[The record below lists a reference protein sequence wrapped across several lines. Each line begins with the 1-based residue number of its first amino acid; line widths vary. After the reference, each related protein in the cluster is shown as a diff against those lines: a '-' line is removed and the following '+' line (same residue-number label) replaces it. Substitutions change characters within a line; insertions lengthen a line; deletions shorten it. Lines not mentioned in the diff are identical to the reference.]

1 MQKHTLHSSKKFL
14 RDRIYFHIIHEDDQ
28 RWPSS
33 FFSEKFLYLFPDIT
47 IKAMEITRIFD
58 LLTNLE
64 EKFPDKQDI
73 LAKKKHGQWIKYS
86 VKDYAGFSYKVA
98 YSLLKEGFKPGDK
111 IATIC
116 INTPEW
122 NFVDMGTALAG
133 MVHVPVYPTLGK
145 DEYQYILTHSDAKAV
160 FIGNMQL
167 YKKIEPI
174 IRESGLNI
182 RIILFEDNEQGI
194 ESFNDFVKLSE
205 NVDNETIQQI
215 ERNKREISP
224 DSLATIIYT
233 SGTTG
238 TPKGVML
245 SHRNLTFDAHA
256 HAVKQCKTHEHKML
270 SVLPICHAY
279 ERSMNYEYQELGIS
293 IYYAEN
299 VGTFAAD
306 LASCHADG
314 FCGVPRMLEMMYGK
328 LESAGKSFSG
338 IKKKIYSKAWDFGN
352 SFDNYNHS
360 PFYLLKRSI
369 YDRLVYSKWR
379 EKLGGHEMLVVS
391 GGSSI
396 QPKIIRLFNA
406 AKLHIFEGYGMTE
419 ASPVIAVNSPR
430 QGFNVIGTV
439 GKPIEGTEL
448 KFAEDGEILT
458 RGPHVMLG
466 YYKDQEATK
475 AVIDEDGWLHT
486 GDIGCLVDDT
496 YLKIT
501 DRKKE
506 IFKLSSGKYVAPQ
519 VIENKLK
526 ESPYID
532 NCIVVG
538 ENEKFASAIIIP
550 DKEKITETARLQGIA
565 FDNADDLL
573 KDKRILSILHGEVHN
588 VNGGFSPHEHIK
600 REKYILDEWSPA
612 NKMLSQTLKLKRAN
626 IHKRYA
632 DLIKSIYSEQGGGA

>member
-1 MQKHTLHSSKKFL
+1 
-14 RDRIYFHIIHEDDQ
+14 
-28 RWPSS
+28 
-33 FFSEKFLYLFPDIT
+33 
-47 IKAMEITRIFD
+47 MEITRIFD
-58 LLTNLE
+58 LLTNLQE
-64 EKFPDKQDI
+64 RFPDKKDI
-73 LAKKKHGQWIKYS
+73 LAKKKHGQWLKYS
-86 VKDYAGFSYKVA
+86 VKDYADLSYKTA
-98 YSLLKEGFKPGDK
+98 YSLLKEGFKAGDK
-111 IATIC
+111 IASIC

-145 DEYQYILTHSDAKAV
+145 EEYMHILTHSDAKAV
-160 FIGNMQL
+160 FIGNLLL
-167 YKKIEPI
+167 YKKIAPI
-174 IRESGLNI
+174 IKETGRDI
-182 RIILFEDNEQGI
+182 RIILFEDNTLGI
-194 ESFNDFVKLSE
+194 ESFKDFINLSQNPDSE
-205 NVDNETIQQI
+205 IVQQV
-215 ERNKREISP
+215 EQNKREISP
-224 DSLATIIYT
+224 DTLVTIIYT

-256 HAVKQCKTHEHKML
+256 HATKQCKTHEHRML

-314 FCGVPRMLEMMYGK
+314 FCGVPRMLEMMYSK
-328 LESAGKSFSG
+328 LESAGKSLKG
-338 IKKKIYSKAWDFGN
+338 IKKRIYKMAWDFGN
-352 SFDNYNHS
+352 NFDNYNHS
-360 PFYLLKRSI
+360 AIYLFKQRI

-406 AKLHIFEGYGMTE
+406 ARLHIFEGYGMTE

-466 YYKDQEATK
+466 YYKDPEATK
-475 AVIDEDGWLHT
+475 AVIDEEGWLHT

-506 IFKLSSGKYVAPQ
+506 IFKLSSGKYIAPQ

-550 DKEKITETARLQGIA
+550 DREKLEETAKLQNIA
-565 FDNADDLL
+565 HEKPEDLL
-573 KDKRILSILHGEVHN
+573 KDKSILAILHDEILA
-588 VNGGFSPHEHIK
+588 VNRIFSPHEHIK
-600 REKYILDEWSPA
+600 RERFILDEWSTA

-632 DLIKSIYSEQGGGA
+632 ELIRSIYLEQ